1 MKALL
6 IISHGSRR
14 QESND
19 EVRILAETIYEKT
32 KLSSKTKIDKVS
44 CAFLE
49 LTTPLINTAVSDLSK
64 EGVKEIFVFP
74 FFLAAGNH
82 VAKDIPK
89 IIDSEKDKYPDIS
102 FKIITHLGAVKG
114 VSDLILDEVERNQ
127 L

>member
-19 EVRILAETIYEKT
+19 EVRILAEIIYEKT
-32 KLSSKTKIDKVS
+32 KLSAKTKIDKVS

-49 LTTPLINTAVSDLSK
+49 LTTPLINTAVSDLSN
-64 EGVKEIFVFP
+64 EGVKEIFIFP
-74 FFLAAGNH
+74 FFLGAGNH

-89 IIDSEKDKYPDIS
+89 LVASEKDKYPDIS

-114 VSDLILDEVERNQ
+114 ISDLILDEVERNQ
-127 L
+127 